1 MLEVKDIY
9 KSYGNHQVLK
19 GASFKVT
26 DGQIY
31 GLIGKNGAGKTTL
44 LNIISGSLSKDS
56 GEVII
61 TDLSKVGYLPDLPAF
76 FEYMKTGEYLDF

>member
-9 KSYGNHQVLK
+9 KSYGSHQVLK

-56 GEVII
+56 GGVRRSIVYS
-61 TDLSKVGYLPDLPAF
+61 DARRLSND
-76 FEYMKTGEYLDF
+76 